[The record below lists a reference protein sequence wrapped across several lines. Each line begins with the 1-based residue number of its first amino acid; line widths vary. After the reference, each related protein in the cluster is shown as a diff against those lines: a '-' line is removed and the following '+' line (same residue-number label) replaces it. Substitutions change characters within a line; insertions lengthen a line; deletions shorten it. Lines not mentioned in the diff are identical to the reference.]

1 MSNQATMKNKLPK
14 KEIDNFEFHLRWIY
28 GAIGIDVPDNHNDI
42 LNFVI
47 ADIEDTAG
55 ESYTSEDIRIAFRR
69 FLQTK
74 TIL

>member
-1 MSNQATMKNKLPK
+1 MSNKLPT
-14 KEIDNFEFHLRWIY
+14 KEINNLEFNLRWIY
-28 GAIGIDVPDNHNDI
+28 GAIGIDVPENHDEI

-47 ADIEDTAG
+47 ADIEDTAD

-69 FLQTK
+69 FLETK